1 MRSMRFVRNLLCGA
15 ALAAAMAG
23 SAAAKDLN
31 SIGISVGLLGNPF
44 FVATIKGIE
53 DRAKEI
59 NPNVKITS
67 VSADYDLNKQV
78 SQIDS
83 FIAAGVDI
91 IMLNA
96 VDAKAIAPAVEKAKN
111 AGVVVAAFDVS
122 APGADVTVMTNNVK
136 AGEIA
141 CQYIVDQLK
150 GKGNVIII
158 NGPQSSSIIDRVKGC
173 KDVFAKNPGIT
184 ILSDDQNGKAS
195 REGGLDV
202 GQSLLTRFDNVD
214 AVFAINDPT
223 GIGAELAARQLNRT
237 NFFITAVDGAPDIE
251 QALKSGSSMIKASAS
266 QDPYVMAGQAL
277 KMGYDVLQGKKPEQ
291 DTVLLDPQLITAD
304 NVNEYKG
311 WTAQR

>member
-1 MRSMRFVRNLLCGA
+1 MRIVSKFLIGT
-15 ALAAAMAG
+15 ALAATLAMPA
-23 SAAAKDLN
+23 SAKDLQK
-31 SIGISVGLLGNPF
+31 IGISVGLLGNPF

-59 NPNVKITS
+59 NPNVQVTS

-96 VDAKAIAPAVEKAKN
+96 VDAKAIAPAVKKAEA

-136 AGEIA
+136 AGAEA
-141 CQYIVDQLK
+141 CQYIVDKLS
-150 GKGNVIII
+150 GKGNVVII
-158 NGPQSSSIIDRVKGC
+158 NGPASSSILDRVQGC
-173 KDVFAKNPGIT
+173 KDVFAKSPDIK
-184 ILSDDQNGKAS
+184 ILSDDQNGQGS
-195 REGGLDV
+195 REGGLAV
-202 GQSLLTRFDNVD
+202 MQGLLTRFDKID

-223 GIGAELAARQLNRT
+223 GIGAELAAKQLNR
-237 NFFITAVDGAPDIE
+237 NEFFITAVDGAPDIE
-251 QALKSGSSMIKASAS
+251 KALSSGNSMIKASAS

-277 KMGYDVLQGKKPEQ
+277 QMGVDVLNGKKPAET
-291 DTVLLDPQLITAD
+291 TVLLDPKLITAD
-304 NVNEYKG
+304 NVKDYKG
-311 WTAQR
+311 WTAAR

>member
-1 MRSMRFVRNLLCGA
+1 MRIVKNLLCGA
-15 ALAAAMAG
+15 ALASMMAG
-23 SAAAKDLN
+23 SAMAKDLN

-59 NPNVKITS
+59 NPDVKITS

-96 VDAKAIAPAVEKAKN
+96 VDASAIAPAVKKAQD
-111 AGVVVAAFDVS
+111 AGIVVAAFDVS

-141 CQYIVDQLK
+141 CQYIVDELN
-150 GKGNVIII
+150 GEGNVIII

-173 KDVFAKNPGIT
+173 KSVFEQHPGIN
-184 ILSDDQNGKAS
+184 ILSDDQNGQAS

-202 GQSLLTRFDNVD
+202 MQGLLTRFDDVD

-223 GIGAELAARQLNRT
+223 AIGAELAARQLNRT
-237 NFFITAVDGAPDIE
+237 DFFITAVDGAPDIE
-251 QALKSGSSMIKASAS
+251 QALKTGTSIIKASAS

-277 KMGYDVLQGKKPEQ
+277 ELGYKVLQGEKPEQ
-291 DTVLLDPQLITAD
+291 DTVLLDPQLITAE

-311 WTAQR
+311 WTAAR

>member
-1 MRSMRFVRNLLCGA
+1 MRIIKSLLCGA
-15 ALAAAMAG
+15 ALASMMAG
-23 SAAAKDLN
+23 SAIAKDLN

-96 VDAKAIAPAVEKAKN
+96 VDASAIAPAVKKAKD
-111 AGVVVAAFDVS
+111 AGIVVAAFDVS

-141 CQYIVDQLK
+141 CQYIVDELN
-150 GKGNVIII
+150 GEGNVIII

-173 KDVFAKNPGIT
+173 QSVFEQHPGINV
-184 ILSDDQNGKAS
+184 LSDDQNGQAS

-202 GQSLLTRFDNVD
+202 MQGLLTRFDDVD

-223 GIGAELAARQLNRT
+223 AIGAELAARQLNRT
-237 NFFITAVDGAPDIE
+237 DFIITAVDGAPDIE
-251 QALKSGSSMIKASAS
+251 QALKTGTSMIKASAS

-277 KMGYDVLQGKKPEQ
+277 ELGYKVLQGEAPEE
-291 DTVLLDPQLITAD
+291 DTVLLDPKLITAE
-304 NVNEYKG
+304 NVDEYQG
-311 WTAQR
+311 WTAVR